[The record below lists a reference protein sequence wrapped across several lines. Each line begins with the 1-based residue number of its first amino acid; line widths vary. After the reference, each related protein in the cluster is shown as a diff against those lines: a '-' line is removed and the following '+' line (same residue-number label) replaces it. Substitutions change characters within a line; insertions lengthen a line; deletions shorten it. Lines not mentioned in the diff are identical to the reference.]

1 MKELEE
7 KIRLE
12 GKPLAGD
19 VLNVTSFL
27 NQQIDIAFLLR
38 AAKEFYRL
46 FQDENITKILTL
58 EASGIPVATL
68 TASVF
73 GVPLVY
79 VKKSR
84 SSNLGSEVYTSRV
97 RSYTQNRVFDITVG
111 KDYLKDSD
119 TVLIIDDFLANG
131 AAANGLVDL
140 IRQAGASLAGI
151 GIVIE
156 KGFQKGGD
164 KLREKGIR
172 VESLAIIEK
181 ISEDG
186 IVFRGEES

>member
-7 KIRLE
+7 KIRKE

-27 NQQIDIAFLLR
+27 NQQIDIAFLTR
-38 AAKEFYRL
+38 AANEFYRL
-46 FQDENITKILTL
+46 FQKENVTKILTL

-84 SSNLGSEVYTSRV
+84 SSNLGTDVYTSRV

-111 KDYLKDSD
+111 KDYLKDTD

-131 AAANGLVDL
+131 AAAEGLADL

-164 KLREKGIR
+164 QLREKGIR
-172 VESLAIIEK
+172 VESLAIIEQ

-186 IVFRGEES
+186 IVFREEKS